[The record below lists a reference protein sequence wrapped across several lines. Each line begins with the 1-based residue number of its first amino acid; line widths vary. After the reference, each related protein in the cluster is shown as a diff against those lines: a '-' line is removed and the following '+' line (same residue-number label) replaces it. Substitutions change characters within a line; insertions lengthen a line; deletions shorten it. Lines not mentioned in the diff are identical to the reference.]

1 MRVPVTVKVCAVIL
15 FCVVSAIVSPAQT
28 FTNLL
33 SFTGPNGASPES
45 IVQGP
50 DGNLW
55 GATANGG
62 LPNCGIVF
70 KMSAAGVLT
79 RVVSFNCTNINE
91 GQGLILGTDGN
102 LYGNT
107 FWGAGNEGTVFRVK
121 PGGAFTVL
129 ASFDGSDGQEPVGSL
144 TEGPDGNFYGATYSG
159 GSNGWG
165 TIFKVT
171 PSGTLNALYNFD
183 FTNGSQ
189 PYAGPVAGRD
199 GNLYGTNYSGDF
211 GGCGGVFK
219 LTLKGAITV
228 LHSFNCT
235 SDGSAPVV
243 SLAQGT
249 DGNFYG
255 TAINGG
261 SSNGGTVFK
270 ITPSGAFTVLHSFAG
285 PEGQNPAS
293 ALIQAT
299 DGNFYGT
306 TASGGAN
313 GAGTVFKMTATGVLT
328 DLHDFDG
335 TDGAQPIGLV
345 QDTNG
350 TIYGIAAGGG
360 TSGEGTI
367 FSLAV
372 GLGPFVKTLP
382 TIGKVGTNVIII
394 GTNLKGA
401 TSVSFN
407 GVAATF
413 TVVSSSEITATVPT
427 GATTGKVQV
436 KTPNRTL
443 SSNVSFRVTK

>member
-1 MRVPVTVKVCAVIL
+1 
-15 FCVVSAIVSPAQT
+15 
-28 FTNLL
+28 
-33 SFTGPNGASPES
+33 
-45 IVQGP
+45 
-50 DGNLW
+50 
-55 GATANGG
+55 
-62 LPNCGIVF
+62 
-70 KMSAAGVLT
+70 
-79 RVVSFNCTNINE
+79 
-91 GQGLILGTDGN
+91 
-102 LYGNT
+102 
-107 FWGAGNEGTVFRVK
+107 
-121 PGGAFTVL
+121 
-129 ASFDGSDGQEPVGSL
+129 
-144 TEGPDGNFYGATYSG
+144 
-159 GSNGWG
+159 
-165 TIFKVT
+165 
-171 PSGTLNALYNFD
+171 
-183 FTNGSQ
+183 
-189 PYAGPVAGRD
+189 
-199 GNLYGTNYSGDF
+199 
-211 GGCGGVFK
+211 
-219 LTLKGAITV
+219 
-228 LHSFNCT
+228 
-235 SDGSAPVV
+235 VV